1 MQIYDI
7 VIIGGGIVGLSTA
20 MKMSQKYPDL
30 KIAVIEKED
39 DFALH
44 QTGHNSGVIHAGIYY
59 KPGSQK
65 GNFCYAGSKELRKYC
80 DFKGIEYELCGKL
93 IVATN
98 TKELGMLKELHSRGL
113 ANGVDG
119 LRMIEKDE
127 IKEIEPYASGLGAL
141 HSPNTGIVDYRLV
154 AKSYAEDAGKQGVD
168 LYTSCQFIGYKLIN
182 GKTYLNTTQGDF
194 QTEWTINCGGLYADK
209 IAGKMDV
216 DSDTRIIPF
225 RGEFYSI
232 TPEKSS
238 MIKGLIYPVPQPELP
253 FLGVHFTKRV
263 DGTIEAGPN
272 AVLAFAREGYRKTDV
287 NMIDLVEYLRF
298 SGFWRMSATH
308 WKTGIG
314 EQWRSLFKKVF
325 AKSLQK
331 LVPDIKE
338 EDLCNPSAGVRAQA
352 VSFRGEIVQD
362 FKILPGPKS
371 IHVLNAPSPAATAS
385 LIIGEEI
392 AHNAKAN
399 FGI

>member
-119 LRMIEKDE
+119 LRMIDKDE

>member
-119 LRMIEKDE
+119 LRMIDKDE

-253 FLGVHFTKRV
+253 FLGVHFTKRI